1 MNAMVEKEVIVLNG
15 VEIDKNIAS
24 HIISKILFDENIN
37 LRTKEKDDSEMVTQH
52 LKTMKEAINAYQ

>member
-1 MNAMVEKEVIVLNG
+1 MVEKDIIVLNG
-15 VEIDKNIAS
+15 VEIDKNIVS

-37 LRTKEKDDSEMVTQH
+37 LRTKEKDDGEMVTQH

>member
-1 MNAMVEKEVIVLNG
+1 MAEKEVIVLNG